1 MVGSNNKGNEAGLQ
15 AVTNS
20 GENGGSPMQVEALTL
35 KNGENSDR
43 TNVTVTNDAY
53 AADGMKTYN
62 ANTGF
67 IEVRF
72 MTGNSK

>member
-1 MVGSNNKGNEAGLQ
+1 
-15 AVTNS
+15 
-20 GENGGSPMQVEALTL
+20 MQVKAMTL

-43 TNVTVTNDAY
+43 TNVTVTNDDNAV
-53 AADGMKTYN
+53 DGMKTYN
-62 ANTGF
+62 AKTGF